1 MDVEAAGMV
10 VKGPWDDDV
19 RAVQQRLADIFT
31 SVFTTCDVPEHA
43 ILGPCLLS
51 SASFIDTIAFIALK
65 AVDKRTAPYIFRVD
79 TTASQGAADGVAWL
93 RLVQPARDRAEQNLE
108 AYLKNGQLFYR
119 SLRKISRDEEL
130 LVWYGRELAALL
142 RLDDTVPH
150 KAANGVSPSSPLL
163 RCGECQQAF
172 HFEFPYAAHLR
183 FLCQKRRDFSI
194 LHENLRILA
203 FPGGGPAHHH
213 HHHPHHGVG
222 GGGAVLSPAAL
233 LHQHLLEGKRAA
245 AAAAAAAAGLF
256 LESGKRVT
264 NFHSLAH
271 DMEKARR
278 PSSDADERTPAKRAR
293 VSAKPLP
300 ASGDSPP
307 AAAAKG
313 DSALVNKSASVPVAG
328 ALDEH
333 RDATTTTSGGG
344 GGGGCDGA
352 TRDER
357 VVKDDRERSSD
368 DVDEVR
374 EAPRRPCY
382 ATDVLQQQQHGS
394 KRSAF
399 TEVVRKAGK
408 ERAEDEACEAF
419 AAALRSRSAS
429 AELCG
434 GAKTLSETRAEVAIN
449 AAAAFTSLLKS
460 PLGGAERKSAFS
472 QPVRP
477 FAQLSAS
484 MLSPS
489 MQGSKQHGLEIN
501 GGGGLQNA
509 YKHHQQQQQQ
519 HHTPHHHHH
528 HHQQQQHHQ
537 QHQQTPFLLAPAFW
551 PKATAI
557 PVQLPGA
564 LPLLPPTLTP
574 LGLPAQNWCA
584 KCNTS
589 FRMTSDLVYHMRS
602 HHKKEYAE
610 EPVLKRRREDKLKC
624 PICNETFRER
634 HHLSRHMTS
643 HN

>member
-10 VKGPWDDDV
+10 VKGQWDDDV
-19 RAVQQRLADIFT
+19 RAVQQRLTDIFT

-65 AVDKRTAPYIFRVD
+65 AADKRTAPYIFRVD
-79 TTASQGAADGVAWL
+79 STASQGAADGVAWL

-150 KAANGVSPSSPLL
+150 KAANGGSPSSPLL

-203 FPGGGPAHHH
+203 FPGGGPAQHHH
-213 HHHPHHGVG
+213 HHG
-222 GGGAVLSPAAL
+222 GGGAAVLSPAAL

-245 AAAAAAAAGLF
+245 AAATAAAAGLL

-278 PSSDADERTPAKRAR
+278 PSSDADERPPAKRAR
-293 VSAKPLP
+293 VSAKLLP
-300 ASGDSPP
+300 ASGDSPL
-307 AAAAKG
+307 AGASKG
-313 DSALVNKSASVPVAG
+313 DSALVTKPASAPVVG

-333 RDATTTTSGGG
+333 RDAAATTTTGGG
-344 GGGGCDGA
+344 GDGGS
-352 TRDER
+352 RDER
-357 VVKDDRERSSD
+357 VVKDGRERSSD
-368 DVDEVR
+368 DLDEVR
-374 EAPRRPCY
+374 EAPRRACY
-382 ATDVLQQQQHGS
+382 ATDVLQHGS

-434 GAKTLSETRAEVAIN
+434 GAKALSETRAEVAIN

-484 MLSPS
+484 MLPPS

-501 GGGGLQNA
+501 GGGGGGAGGLQNA

-519 HHTPHHHHH
+519 HQPPHHHHH
-528 HHQQQQHHQ
+528 HHQHHQ
-537 QHQQTPFLLAPAFW
+537 QQQQQTPFLLAPAFW

>member
-1 MDVEAAGMV
+1 VEAAGMV
-10 VKGPWDDDV
+10 VKGQWDDDV
-19 RAVQQRLADIFT
+19 RAVQQRLTDIFT

-65 AVDKRTAPYIFRVD
+65 AADKRTAPYIFRVD
-79 TTASQGAADGVAWL
+79 STASQGAADGVAWL

-150 KAANGVSPSSPLL
+150 KAANGGSPSSPLL

-203 FPGGGPAHHH
+203 FPGGGPAQHHH
-213 HHHPHHGVG
+213 HHG
-222 GGGAVLSPAAL
+222 GGGAAVLSPAAL

-245 AAAAAAAAGLF
+245 AAATAAAAGLL

-278 PSSDADERTPAKRAR
+278 PSSDADERPPAKRAR
-293 VSAKPLP
+293 VSAKLLP
-300 ASGDSPP
+300 ASGDSPL
-307 AAAAKG
+307 AGASKG
-313 DSALVNKSASVPVAG
+313 DSALVTKPASAPVVG

-333 RDATTTTSGGG
+333 RDAAATTTTGGG
-344 GGGGCDGA
+344 SDGGS
-352 TRDER
+352 RDER
-357 VVKDDRERSSD
+357 VVKDGRERSSD
-368 DVDEVR
+368 DLDEVR

-382 ATDVLQQQQHGS
+382 ATDVLQHGS

-434 GAKTLSETRAEVAIN
+434 GAKALSETRAEVAIN

-484 MLSPS
+484 MLPPS

-501 GGGGLQNA
+501 GGGGGGAGGLQNA
-509 YKHHQQQQQQ
+509 
-519 HHTPHHHHH
+519 
-528 HHQQQQHHQ
+528 
-537 QHQQTPFLLAPAFW
+537 TPFLLAPAFW

>member
-65 AVDKRTAPYIFRVD
+65 AVDKRTAPYVFRVD

-150 KAANGVSPSSPLL
+150 KAANGGVSPSSPLL

-213 HHHPHHGVG
+213 HHGVGG

-293 VSAKPLP
+293 ASAKPLP

-313 DSALVNKSASVPVAG
+313 DCALVSKAASVPVAG

-333 RDATTTTSGGG
+333 RDATTTTNI
-344 GGGGCDGA
+344 GGCDGA

-382 ATDVLQQQQHGS
+382 ATDALQQQQQHGS

-484 MLSPS
+484 MLPPS

-509 YKHHQQQQQQ
+509 YKHHQQQQQ

-528 HHQQQQHHQ
+528 HHQQHHQ
-537 QHQQTPFLLAPAFW
+537 QQQTPFLLAPAFW

>member
-10 VKGPWDDDV
+10 VKGQWDDDV
-19 RAVQQRLADIFT
+19 RAVQQRLTDIFT

-65 AVDKRTAPYIFRVD
+65 AADKRTAPYIFRVD
-79 TTASQGAADGVAWL
+79 STASQGAADGVAWL

-150 KAANGVSPSSPLL
+150 KAANGGSPSSPLL

-203 FPGGGPAHHH
+203 FPGGGPAQHHH
-213 HHHPHHGVG
+213 HHG
-222 GGGAVLSPAAL
+222 GGGAAVLSPAAL

-245 AAAAAAAAGLF
+245 AAATAAAAGLL

-278 PSSDADERTPAKRAR
+278 PSSDADERPPAKRAR
-293 VSAKPLP
+293 VSAKLLP
-300 ASGDSPP
+300 ASGDSPL
-307 AAAAKG
+307 AGASKG
-313 DSALVNKSASVPVAG
+313 DSALVTKPASAPVVG

-333 RDATTTTSGGG
+333 RDAAATTTTGGG
-344 GGGGCDGA
+344 SDGGS
-352 TRDER
+352 RDER
-357 VVKDDRERSSD
+357 VVKDGRERSSD
-368 DVDEVR
+368 DLDEVR

-382 ATDVLQQQQHGS
+382 ATDVLQHGS

-434 GAKTLSETRAEVAIN
+434 GAKALSETRAEVAIN

-484 MLSPS
+484 MLPPS

-501 GGGGLQNA
+501 GGGGGGAGGLQNA
-509 YKHHQQQQQQ
+509 YKHHQQQQHQP
-519 HHTPHHHHH
+519 PHHHHH
-528 HHQQQQHHQ
+528 HHQHHQ
-537 QHQQTPFLLAPAFW
+537 QQQQQTPFLLAPAFW